1 MGKENNRNKEVH
13 TLQLRRIDM
22 TSEKETL
29 EEAIEEV
36 VKEKPKKTKVILNSY
51 GNILSFLDGK
61 QTKKKGKDV
70 EAFFNLDDSVSIIT
84 LNTSV
89 VTFTRMNNRMIIRI
103 PEGQEFPN
111 EYLPDGYSISQEESV
126 LSLTRPD
133 GTVSEI
139 VKNIIKV
146 QL

>member
-1 MGKENNRNKEVH
+1 M
-13 TLQLRRIDM
+13 DM

-36 VKEKPKKTKVILNSY
+36 VKEKPKRTKVILNSY

-70 EAFFNLDDSVSIIT
+70 EVFFNLDDSVSIVT
-84 LNTSV
+84 LNTNV
-89 VTFTRMNNRMIIRI
+89 VTFTRPVENTMVIRI

-111 EYLPDGYSISQEESV
+111 EYLPDGYSVSQEESV
-126 LSLTRPD
+126 LSLTRPN

>member
-1 MGKENNRNKEVH
+1 
-13 TLQLRRIDM
+13 M

-51 GNILSFLDGK
+51 GNIISFLDGK

-70 EAFFNLDDSVSIIT
+70 EAFFNLDDSVSIVT
-84 LNTSV
+84 LNTNV
-89 VTFTRMNNRMIIRI
+89 VTFTRPVENTMVIRI

-111 EYLPDGYSISQEESV
+111 EYLPDGYSVSQEESV
-126 LSLTRPD
+126 LSLTRPN

>member
-1 MGKENNRNKEVH
+1 
-13 TLQLRRIDM
+13 M

-36 VKEKPKKTKVILNSY
+36 IKEKPKKEKVILNSY
-51 GNILSFLDGK
+51 GNIFSFLDGK
-61 QTKKKGKDV
+61 QIKKKGKGV
-70 EAFFNLDDSVSIIT
+70 EAFLNQDDSVSIIT
-84 LNTSV
+84 LSTSV
-89 VTFTRMNNRMIIRI
+89 VTFTRMNNKMIIRI

-111 EYLPDGYSISQEESV
+111 EYLPDGYSVSKEDSTWN
-126 LSLTRPD
+126 LTCPD
-133 GTVSEI
+133 ETVFTI

>member
-1 MGKENNRNKEVH
+1 
-13 TLQLRRIDM
+13 M

-36 VKEKPKKTKVILNSY
+36 VKEKPKRTKVILNSY

-70 EAFFNLDDSVSIIT
+70 EVFFNLDDSVSIVT
-84 LNTSV
+84 LNTNV
-89 VTFTRMNNRMIIRI
+89 VTFTRPVENTMVIRI

-111 EYLPDGYSISQEESV
+111 EYLPDGYSVSQEESV
-126 LSLTRPD
+126 LSLTRPN

>member
-1 MGKENNRNKEVH
+1 MN
-13 TLQLRRIDM
+13 M

-70 EAFFNLDDSVSIIT
+70 EAFFNLDDSVSIVT
-84 LNTSV
+84 LNTNV
-89 VTFTRMNNRMIIRI
+89 VTFTRPVENTMVIRI

>member
-1 MGKENNRNKEVH
+1 M
-13 TLQLRRIDM
+13 DM

-36 VKEKPKKTKVILNSY
+36 VKEKPKRTKVILNSY

-70 EAFFNLDDSVSIIT
+70 EVFFNLDDSVSIVT
-84 LNTSV
+84 LNTNV
-89 VTFTRMNNRMIIRI
+89 VTFTRPVENTMVIRI

-111 EYLPDGYSISQEESV
+111 EYLPDGYSVSQEESV
-126 LSLTRPD
+126 LSLTRPN

-146 QL
+146 QLRDRS

>member
-1 MGKENNRNKEVH
+1 
-13 TLQLRRIDM
+13 M

-36 VKEKPKKTKVILNSY
+36 VKEKPKKAKVILNSY
-51 GNILSFLDGK
+51 GNIISFLDGK

-70 EAFFNLDDSVSIIT
+70 EAFFNLDDSVSIVT
-84 LNTSV
+84 LNTNV
-89 VTFTRMNNRMIIRI
+89 VTVTRPVENTMVIRI

-111 EYLPDGYSISQEESV
+111 EYLPDGYSVSQEESV
-126 LSLTRPD
+126 LSLTRPN